1 MHAGGG
7 VLPGTN
13 VTATN
18 LTTNIT
24 RTTVTSGTGD
34 YTFTLLPLGV
44 YEVKAEHSAPR
55 PSAQR
60 DDAQPQRHSSAQHER
75 TDCVAILS
83 DEGPA
88 SSVTGQCEHP
98 DGPAIGHLGKL
109 AGTNAIQLRLHAAR
123 VATPPGHHGDVLPA
137 IDHEC

>member
-1 MHAGGG
+1 LHAGGG

-44 YEVKAEHSAPR
+44 YEVKAEHSGSQAERSARRRAAP
-55 PSAQR
+55 
-60 DDAQPQRHSSAQHER
+60 
-75 TDCVAILS
+75 
-83 DEGPA
+83 
-88 SSVTGQCEHP
+88 
-98 DGPAIGHLGKL
+98 
-109 AGTNAIQLRLHAAR
+109 AALFGS
-123 VATPPGHHGDVLPA
+123 T
-137 IDHEC
+137 